1 MTEGYTHAEM
11 CECLGKSV
19 PYVRR
24 LQTQLSLPF
33 LKKDERYP
41 DAYIRFMRKIIS
53 LRTFNVP
60 VEEIKELFSREKRIL
75 EIMHFDAIA
84 DSSFWYMA
92 EGEHPVKSATHLLL
106 TGHDLGFPIASDS
119 IQCNLDFRERDPEL
133 FGGHEMGED
142 IRRVLE
148 IYVKALSK
156 IDARVRHERNVLL
169 DALSW
174 AGGGLMAD

>member
-1 MTEGYTHAEM
+1 MSEGYTHAEM

-24 LQTQLSLPF
+24 IQTQMEVPF
-33 LKKDERYP
+33 LKKGELYP
-41 DAYIRFMRKIIS
+41 DAYIRFMRKVIS

-60 VEEIKELFSREKRIL
+60 VDEIKELFTREKRIL
-75 EIMHFDAIA
+75 EIMHFDAVS
-84 DSSFWYMA
+84 DSPFWYMA
-92 EGEHPVKSATHLLL
+92 EGEHPVKSESHLLL
-106 TGHDLGFPIASDS
+106 TGHDLGFPIASDA
-119 IQCNLDFRERDPEL
+119 IQTNLDFREREREL

-148 IYVKALSK
+148 IYVKTLRK
-156 IDARVRHERNVLL
+156 IDSRVRVEREVLM

-174 AGGGLMAD
+174 AGGGLLPD